1 MSEKTKAMTRC
12 ALVGAMYVVL
22 TLLSNVLGLA
32 SGAVQLRVSE
42 ALCVLPSFS
51 PATSWGL
58 FVGCI
63 ISNLITG
70 CNVFDIIFGSL
81 ATLIAGLIT
90 AKIKNKY
97 LAPIPTVVANT
108 IVVPLVIILTYT
120 KELSAS
126 AYFITLL
133 GVFAGEVL
141 SAYVLGIILY
151 GALKKKSDV
160 LFK

>member
-108 IVVPLVIILTYT
+108 IVVPLVIIFTYT

-151 GALKKKSDV
+151 GALKKKSDI
-160 LFK
+160 LF